1 MAAMTIFERL
11 NRGRP
16 PAEAAIEQPPQE
28 PAQLLL
34 NWLQRREGSTI
45 TWKQIRN
52 HGPRRIR
59 DREIAIRSAQVLV
72 AHGWLKELKTH
83 QWQIIRQPLIPTSIR

>member
-16 PAEAAIEQPPQE
+16 PAEAAIEQPSQE

-34 NWLQRREGSTI
+34 NWLQRWDKPTVSTKNI
-45 TWKQIRN
+45 CQFGPYSLRN
-52 HGPRRIR
+52 GER
-59 DREIAIRSAQVLV
+59 ALRSAQVL
-72 AHGWLKELKTH
+72 AALGWLA
-83 QWQIIRQPLIPTSIR
+83 PLTAREWLVVRKSLVPTQ